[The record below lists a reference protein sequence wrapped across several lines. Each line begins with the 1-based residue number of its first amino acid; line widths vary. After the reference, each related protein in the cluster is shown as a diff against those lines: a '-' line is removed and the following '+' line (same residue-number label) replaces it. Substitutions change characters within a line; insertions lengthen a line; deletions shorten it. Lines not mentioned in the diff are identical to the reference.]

1 MSKEIRLIVGLG
13 NPGPEYEGTRHNAG
27 FRFVDA
33 LARREGAVMRE
44 ERKFQAEVGRIRV
57 GDREVWLLKPLTYMN
72 CSGRAVQAAAQYYKI
87 SPEEVLVAHDELDI
101 DPGQM
106 KLKQGGGHAGH
117 NGLRDIAL
125 QLGTPNFWRLRLGVG
140 HPRRLQ
146 MAQPVATFV
155 LAAPSKAHEEALDT
169 CIAAALKT
177 VSDMVEGDMTR
188 AARAIAPFSG
198 SKKAEKTEGDAPK
211 KGKTRS
217 GGKASGPK
225 RGPIL
230 VSACLLGE
238 ACRYDGRTVP
248 SVRPIL
254 EARGYREGDIV
265 AFCPETAGGL
275 SVPRAPAEIIDGT
288 GAEVVE
294 NRARV
299 KTQAGDDVTEAYLKG
314 ARDAVSLARKRG
326 VVCALMRSKSP
337 SCGRDAVYDGTF
349 SGTLRPGQG
358 VAADLLTRR
367 MIPIYTETELDQI
380 PEGPAADAVSPTI

>member
-1 MSKEIRLIVGLG
+1 MSKAIRLIVGLG
-13 NPGPEYEGTRHNAG
+13 NPGPEYAGTRHNAG

-57 GDREVWLLKPLTYMN
+57 GEREVWLLKPLTFMN
-72 CSGRAVQAAAQYYKI
+72 NSGRAVQAAAQYYKI
-87 SPEEVLVAHDELDI
+87 SPEEILVAHDELDI

-106 KLKQGGGHAGH
+106 RLKQGGGHAGH
-117 NGLRDIAL
+117 NGLRDIAA
-125 QLGTPNFWRLRLGVG
+125 QLGTPDFWRLRLGVG

-146 MAQPVATFV
+146 MAQQVFDFV
-155 LAAPSKAHEEALDT
+155 LSAPSREHQAALDA
-169 CIAAALKT
+169 CIDAALK
-177 VSDMVEGDMTR
+177 VVNDMAEGDMTKATR
-188 AARAIAPFSG
+188 ALAPFSG
-198 SKKAEKTEGDAPK
+198 SKKAEKDDAKKEAAPK
-211 KGKTRS
+211 KGK
-217 GGKASGPK
+217 GKASGPK

-265 AFCPETAGGL
+265 AFCPEVAGGL
-275 SVPRAPAEIIDGT
+275 SVPRAPAEIIGGA

-294 NRARV
+294 GQARV
-299 KTQAGDDVTEAYLKG
+299 KTQAGVDVTDAYLKG
-314 ARDAVSLARKRG
+314 ARDAVALARKRG
-326 VVCALMRSKSP
+326 VACALMRSKSP
-337 SCGRDAVYDGTF
+337 SCGRDSVYDGTF
-349 SGTLRPGQG
+349 TGTLRPGQG

-367 MIPIYTETELDQI
+367 MIPIYTETELDQV
-380 PEGPAADAVSPTI
+380 PEGPAAPTDSPTI